1 MRRICR
7 KYSLSLLLLC
17 LLSVPLTGISQSVPP
32 PPADPPPAILSEDNP
47 PAQTAPAGVLPD
59 EDLSTDD
66 TQTETQPAPVVDE
79 YGEEITLP
87 PFDKRA
93 VQENTMR
100 TLKAD
105 DDMQYRDKPKEDAKK
120 ASRFGEGI
128 ARFIGVVLYFLWQ
141 FNWVILILL
150 LAGMGYLLYRFMQKN
165 DLSIFRKPKLVDGL
179 EEIQEENLQSASEYE
194 EKIRV
199 AIAAGEIRQAIRWWY
214 LYTLFQLAS
223 RQLITPGR
231 EKTNNDYL
239 RSMRNTPYYKTF
251 STLTLDYEYIWY
263 GGFEI
268 SADNFRAMDQQFR
281 DFNNQLGK
289 AS

>member
-1 MRRICR
+1 MRSICK
-7 KYSLSLLLLC
+7 KYSWSLLLLC
-17 LLSVPLTGISQSVPP
+17 LLGIAMRGTAQSVPP
-32 PPADPPPAILSEDNP
+32 PTDPPPAIAVPAEDSAAVIP
-47 PAQTAPAGVLPD
+47 PVETAAGEEGAQAQTGSSVLD
-59 EDLSTDD
+59 
-66 TQTETQPAPVVDE
+66 Q
-79 YGEEITLP
+79 YGEEVELP

-93 VQENTMR
+93 VHENTMR
-100 TLKAD
+100 ELKAD
-105 DDMQYRDKPKEDAKK
+105 DDMQYRDNPDKDKK
-120 ASRFGEGI
+120 TTSGFGEGV
-128 ARFIGVVLYFLWQ
+128 ARFFAALFYFLWR
-141 FNWVILILL
+141 FSWVILILL
-150 LAGMGYLLYRFMQKN
+150 LAGLGYLLYRFMKNN
-165 DLSIFRKPKLVDGL
+165 DLSIFRKPRLVDGL

-194 EKIRV
+194 GKIRA

-214 LYTLFQLAS
+214 LYTLFQLAN

-239 RSMRNTPYYKTF
+239 RSMRNTPYYKAF

-268 SADNFRAMDQQFR
+268 SADNFRTMDQQFR

>member
-7 KYSLSLLLLC
+7 KYGQRLLLLC
-17 LLSVPLTGISQSVPP
+17 LLSVPLPAISQDTPP
-32 PPADPPPAILSEDNP
+32 PPAEDVPLLAPPDTALATSVAEDAAI
-47 PAQTAPAGVLPD
+47 
-59 EDLSTDD
+59 
-66 TQTETQPAPVVDE
+66 ETTPVETSPLVDE
-79 YGEEITLP
+79 YGKEIELP

-93 VQENTMR
+93 VGAGTMK

-105 DDMQYRDKPKEDAKK
+105 KNMHYRDKPVETTDQKNAG
-120 ASRFGEGI
+120 RF
-128 ARFIGVVLYFLWQ
+128 AAFMSMVLYVLWQ
-141 FNWVILILL
+141 FSWVILILL
-150 LAGMGYLLYRFMQKN
+150 LAGLGYLLYRFMKN
-165 DLSIFRKPKLVDGL
+165 NGLSIFRKPKLIDGL
-179 EEIQEENLQSASEYE
+179 EEIQEEDLQSAAEYE
-194 EKIRV
+194 DKIRA
-199 AIAAGEIRQAIRWWY
+199 AIAAGEIRQAVRWWY

-263 GGFEI
+263 GGFDI
-268 SADNFRAMDQQFR
+268 SEDNFRTVDQQFR
-281 DFNNQLGK
+281 DFNHQLGK

>member
-1 MRRICR
+1 MMKRVYR
-7 KYSLSLLLLC
+7 KYGWLLLLC
-17 LLSVPLTGISQSVPP
+17 LSSVPLTGISQSVPP
-32 PPADPPPAILSEDNP
+32 PPPEPPPAITVSAEDTSALTSP
-47 PAQTAPAGVLPD
+47 VETAT
-59 EDLSTDD
+59 EEEST
-66 TQTETQPAPVVDE
+66 QEQAAPILDE
-79 YGEEITLP
+79 YGEEVELP

-93 VQENTMR
+93 VHENTMR
-100 TLKAD
+100 GLKAD
-105 DDMQYRDKPKEDAKK
+105 DDMQYRDKPSEDTQTTSK
-120 ASRFGEGI
+120 FGEGV
-128 ARFIGVVLYFLWQ
+128 ARFFAMIFYALWQ
-141 FNWVILILL
+141 FSWVILILL
-150 LAGMGYLLYRFMQKN
+150 LAGLGYLLYRFMKNN

-179 EEIQEENLQSASEYE
+179 EEIQEENLQSAAEYE
-194 EKIRV
+194 EKIRA

-214 LYTLFQLAS
+214 LYTLFQLAN

-268 SADNFRAMDQQFR
+268 SADNFRTMDQQFR